1 VSDGGS
7 MDGTA
12 DLARHLGREATFP
25 VTVTTGECGRG
36 RQLNRGAAASRGATL
51 LFLHADSRF
60 GGPQALA
67 AALDILNETMAVS
80 GNELIAG
87 RFSLRFAPPRPVS
100 IPAILLLRK
109 QGPPRPPGM
118 HPRRPGIHAATHFLH
133 GSGAI

>member
-1 VSDGGS
+1 MKISEDVDMREKTAFPELSVIVPVLNEAALLPELFRTLAQQEGTSLELVVSDGGS

-36 RQLNRGAAASRGATL
+36 RQLNRGAAASHGATL

-67 AALDILNETMAVS
+67 AALEILNETMAVS
-80 GNELIAG
+80 GNELI
-87 RFSLRFAPPRPVS
+87 
-100 IPAILLLRK
+100 
-109 QGPPRPPGM
+109 
-118 HPRRPGIHAATHFLH
+118 
-133 GSGAI
+133 